1 VKRTRT
7 RTERPSRPKQVE
19 DELPDVR
26 DGLTRTERIVLT
38 TLNELTQERGGRSVS
53 TMELWGRL
61 VERIDLSQDELQKIL
76 SRLSG
81 RASG

>member
-1 VKRTRT
+1 MKRTRT
-7 RTERPSRPKQVE
+7 RTPTRTE

-26 DGLTRTERIVLT
+26 DGLTRTERLVLT
-38 TLNELTQERGGRSVS
+38 TLNELQRERGGRHVPVI
-53 TMELWGRL
+53 ELWGRI
-61 VERIDLSQDELQKIL
+61 VEQVDLSQDELQKIL